1 MLTKTEHGHPKTSIR
16 QDVHRVVQYK
26 WHLEMPSAQSRGRK
40 KNNSVRWKWKDNCL
54 LCTYIRAVRANLL
67 ETWKDTWLIYTFC
80 KTPVYLKARRDQT
93 TPTMLE
99 YVLGLR
105 MSLRNVMTEMSLT
118 ITIVGGMSFL
128 FSSSSS
134 SGSLGL
140 SSVVEVEPNLSNR
153 GPLLS
158 ISSTLKL
165 CLFPKLK
172 SSRE

>member
-1 MLTKTEHGHPKTSIR
+1 
-16 QDVHRVVQYK
+16 VQYK
-26 WHLEMPSAQSRGRK
+26 WHLEMPPAQSQGKEEEQFSEMKMKRWLFALYLHSGC
-40 KNNSVRWKWKDNCL
+40 NSKCSR
-54 LCTYIRAVRANLL
+54 NLKEHL
-67 ETWKDTWLIYTFC
+67 TDIYFC

-128 FSSSSS
+128 SSSSSS